1 MFTGLIESIGR
12 IQSVQF
18 DGVDATFVIEAPTIC
33 EDLSLGDSIAVS
45 GPCLTA
51 VEITETTFHTVASA
65 ETLQRTT
72 LGHLRPGS
80 RVNLERAL
88 RASDRLGGHFVSGH
102 IDGTGELIRIVPE
115 GASRRLTISMPPA
128 LHNYFVEKGSVA
140 VDGVS
145 LTVAS
150 VHPDAFDVVVVP
162 HTLEHTTLGDA
173 VPGTAFNLEA
183 DMLAKYV
190 ERILLSREGE
200 VAR

>member
-88 RASDRLGGHFVSGH
+88 RASDRLGGHFVS
-102 IDGTGELIRIVPE
+102 
-115 GASRRLTISMPPA
+115 
-128 LHNYFVEKGSVA
+128 
-140 VDGVS
+140 
-145 LTVAS
+145 
-150 VHPDAFDVVVVP
+150 
-162 HTLEHTTLGDA
+162 
-173 VPGTAFNLEA
+173 
-183 DMLAKYV
+183 
-190 ERILLSREGE
+190 
-200 VAR
+200 